1 MSKFKEELKK
11 LKPLNFLLL
20 TLSGTINAIGI
31 VFFLAPVNLFDSGFS
46 GTAMFFN
53 EITGIPLASC

>member
-31 VFFLAPVNLFDSGFS
+31 VFFLAPVNLFDS
-46 GTAMFFN
+46 
-53 EITGIPLASC
+53 

>member
-20 TLSGTINAIGI
+20 TLSGTINA
-31 VFFLAPVNLFDSGFS
+31 SCSFS
-46 GTAMFFN
+46 
-53 EITGIPLASC
+53 PP